1 MSYVARSIKV
11 AESETSRVLI
21 RAVAGL
27 MEGALTTMSRFQYL
41 AHICEIATEIADAKR
56 IPADEIFKTLA
67 ALPRD
72 KVQEHVRE
80 LIRTNF

>member
-27 MEGALTTMSRFQYL
+27 MEGALTMSRFQYL

-56 IPADEIFKTLA
+56 IPADDIFKTLA